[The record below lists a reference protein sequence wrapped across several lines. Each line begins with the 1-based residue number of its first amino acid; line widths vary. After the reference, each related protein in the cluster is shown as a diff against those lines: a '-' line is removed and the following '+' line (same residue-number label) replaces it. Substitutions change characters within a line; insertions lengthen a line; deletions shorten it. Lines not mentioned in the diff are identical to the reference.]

1 MFPTSPRFK
10 ASVRSVA
17 TLCFATINFKVIC
30 ILFATAVLF
39 ACQVKAQEKSDNI
52 DGLIRQL
59 QSQDEIVRRSAA
71 RALGKIGPEAVPRLI
86 VMLKHQEAFVRRSA
100 ADALGQIGPEAKEAV
115 PALIVALKDQ
125 EAEVHRYAAALRQI
139 EPEAKEA
146 VPTLIVMLKDQETEV
161 RTFAANALGRIGP
174 EAKEAVPALIV
185 ALKDQEAVVRTF
197 AIYAL
202 GEIRPEAKEA
212 VPALIVA
219 LKDQEAEVRRSAASA
234 LGNIP
239 KAKEAV
245 PALIVTLKDQEAVVR
260 TFAVYALGEI
270 GPEAKEAV
278 PALIVALKD
287 QEAVVRRNAA
297 SALEKIGPEAKE
309 AVPALIVALR
319 DQDSGVRGNSAL
331 ALGEIGP
338 EAKEAVP
345 ALTAALKDQDQEG
358 VVRGNSA
365 SALGDIAAALF
376 DTRST
381 ESLAQ
386 LKAAYDELNAYP
398 DTKDTEYTLSVKRTI
413 DYFESL
419 WWVQARARIVEL
431 ISDHPYISI
440 TVAAYLFLQVIWL
453 LCFWLLP
460 LSLLKIITSLSRTGE
475 KFKIPKADIPIPLK
489 TALVFPL
496 FHYHPRLLDAWVRHH
511 LDISKGN
518 FDKKQTVAQRK
529 IYVAMPALMD
539 GQMRESLSAASVQPI
554 FDKKKVTV
562 LIAGEG
568 GAGKTSMACQM
579 AMWAMTDKPEQRLC
593 KTHKMLPVLLEGNLP
608 PVPENKDA
616 LVEAIRGGLRELIGE
631 SEPIFE
637 ELLLQLLRKRRV
649 LVIVDS
655 LSELDETTRKSVR
668 PAHADFPVAA
678 QVVTSR
684 IDEDLGG
691 ASKTLLRPLRLHSN
705 RLSEFMDGYL
715 KQLGKRSLFDDPEYF
730 AACGR
735 LSEIVGDREIT
746 LLIAKMYAEQMIAV
760 KEAPA
765 SPQGAGR
772 ELPGNLPDLMLGYVK
787 RLNDQVKADQQD
799 IRKLINVAKVV
810 AWECLKQSCR
820 PTTAKRDEALKAL
833 SNEAGAEICLKYL
846 EERLQLIRSTG
857 PISDLIRFS
866 LDPLAEYLAAL
877 SLVERCGRFED
888 LWREFFERARE
899 QQGAPETIKGFLLAV
914 RDCCAEKGDEYGVP
928 GGVRDELGRLAGLD
942 PEAIDTVQLKQRI
955 NRLIANL
962 KLPDAEDRATAARA
976 MGQIGSRA
984 RDAVPAL
991 VAALKDQHGDVR
1003 SSAAAALGNIGPE
1016 AEEVA
1021 PALYP
1026 LLEDGDPSVRSTAAA
1041 ALGMI
1046 GLEAKELVP
1055 ALLSSLKDQDA
1066 RVRSSAAAALGN
1078 IGPEAEEVAPAL
1090 LSLLEDQDARV
1101 RSSAIDTLSQVELMI
1116 DEVVPRFMAALNDQ
1130 SARVRISAIRALGKA
1145 ELLTDGVVSALV
1157 TAIKDQDRFVRLSAV
1172 SALGHIRPE
1181 AVERSGQTGPEAKG
1195 AVSALIE
1202 ALNDPD
1208 AEVRSL
1214 AAKALGPQ
1222 RH

>member
-1 MFPTSPRFK
+1 M
-10 ASVRSVA
+10 
-17 TLCFATINFKVIC
+17 IC
-30 ILFATAVLF
+30 ILFAAAVLF
-39 ACQVKAQEKSDNI
+39 ACQVKAQEKTDKI

-59 QSQDEIVRRSAA
+59 QSHDEIVRSSAA
-71 RALGKIGPEAVPRLI
+71 RALAD
-86 VMLKHQEAFVRRSA
+86 MRS
-100 ADALGQIGPEAKEAV
+100 EAKEAV
-115 PALIVALKDQ
+115 PALIDALRDQDAGVRGYAALVLGEIGQEAKEAVPALIDALKDQEVEVRRYAANALGQIGQEAKDVVPALIDALKDQ
-125 EAEVHRYAAALRQI
+125 EAEVRRYAANALGRIGQ
-139 EPEAKEA
+139 EAKGAVPTLIDVLKDQEA
-146 VPTLIVMLKDQETEV
+146 EVRIYAAQALGEIGQEAKDVVPALAAALKDQNAYVRRSAAQALGQIGQEAKDVVPTLIVMLKDQEAQV
-161 RTFAANALGRIGP
+161 RILAAFVLGEIGP
-174 EAKEAVPALIV
+174 GAEEAVPAL
-185 ALKDQEAVVRTF
+185 AA
-197 AIYAL
+197 
-202 GEIRPEAKEA
+202 
-212 VPALIVA
+212 A
-219 LKDQEAEVRRSAASA
+219 LKDQEAEVRSFAAEA
-234 LGNIP
+234 LG
-239 KAKEAV
+239 
-245 PALIVTLKDQEAVVR
+245 
-260 TFAVYALGEI
+260 
-270 GPEAKEAV
+270 
-278 PALIVALKD
+278 
-287 QEAVVRRNAA
+287 
-297 SALEKIGPEAKE
+297 KIAT
-309 AVPALIVALR
+309 V
-319 DQDSGVRGNSAL
+319 
-331 ALGEIGP
+331 
-338 EAKEAVP
+338 
-345 ALTAALKDQDQEG
+345 
-358 VVRGNSA
+358 
-365 SALGDIAAALF
+365 LF
-376 DTRST
+376 DRRST

-386 LKAAYDELNAYP
+386 LKVAYDELNANP
-398 DTKDTEYTLSVKRTI
+398 DLKGTEHALSVKRTI

-419 WWVQARARIVEL
+419 WWVQARKRIVEL
-431 ISDHPYISI
+431 ISDHPYIRI
-440 TVAAYLFLQVIWL
+440 TIAAYLFLQVIWL

-460 LSLLKIITSLSRTGE
+460 LSLLRIIISLSRTGE

-511 LDISKGN
+511 LDISKDN

-529 IYVAMPALMD
+529 IYVAMPALID
-539 GQMRESLSAASVQPI
+539 DQMRESLSAASVQPI

-579 AMWAMTDKPEQRLC
+579 AMWAMTDKPEERLC
-593 KTHKMLPVLLEGNLP
+593 ETHRMLPVLLEGNLP
-608 PVPENKDA
+608 PVPEDKDA

-678 QVVTSR
+678 LVVTSR

-691 ASKTLLRPLRLHSN
+691 ASKTLLRPLRLQSN

-715 KQLGKRSLFDDPEYF
+715 RQLGKRSLFDDPEYF

-760 KEAPA
+760 KEASA
-765 SPQGAGR
+765 GAQDAAR

-787 RLNDQVKADQQD
+787 RLDDQVKADQQN
-799 IRKLINVAKVV
+799 IRKVINVAKVV

-820 PTTAKRDEALKAL
+820 PTTAKRDETLKAL

-846 EERLQLIRSTG
+846 EERLQLIQSTG

-899 QQGAPETIKGFLLAV
+899 QRGAPETIKGFLLAV

-928 GGVRDELGRLAGLD
+928 GGVRDELARLAGLD

-976 MGQIGSRA
+976 MGQIGASA
-984 RDAVPAL
+984 REAAPAL
-991 VAALKDQHGDVR
+991 VAALNDQHGDVR
-1003 SSAAAALGNIGPE
+1003 GSAATALGSIRP
-1016 AEEVA
+1016 V
-1021 PALYP
+1021 
-1026 LLEDGDPSVRSTAAA
+1026 
-1041 ALGMI
+1041 
-1046 GLEAKELVP
+1046 AKEVVH
-1055 ALLSSLKDQDA
+1055 ALLSSLEDQDA
-1066 RVRSSAAAALGN
+1066 RVRSSAATALGRIRLAAKEVVHALLSLLEDHDPGVRSAAAAALGN

-1101 RSSAIDTLSQVELMI
+1101 RSSAVDALSKVELMI

-1130 SARVRISAIRALGKA
+1130 SARVRISAIGALSKA
-1145 ELLTDGVVSALV
+1145 GLLTDGVVSALV
-1157 TAIKDQDRFVRLSAV
+1157 TALKDQDRFVRLSAV
-1172 SALGHIRPE
+1172 SALGHIGPE
-1181 AVERSGQTGPEAKG
+1181 AVETSGQTGPEAMG
-1195 AVSALIE
+1195 AVSALVE

-1214 AAKALGPQ
+1214 AAKALGKIDATIPLTGSKDYP
-1222 RH
+1222 